1 MSLAFRIIPRLDIKG
16 SNLVKGVHL
25 EGLRV
30 LGKPEIFAEYFYKE
44 GADEIFYQDVVASL
58 FGRNSLYEII
68 SKTVK
73 NIFIPLT
80 VGGGIR
86 TNKDIEKILK
96 SGADRVSINSAALEN
111 PKLIQEAVKIF
122 GSSTIVIAIEAI
134 KQQNGKY
141 FAFKNNGRE
150 NTNIDV
156 IDWSKK
162 VEDLGAGE
170 ILLTS
175 VDHEG
180 TGNGMNID
188 LLEKVTQVVSIPI
201 ICHGGA
207 GSTSDVIDVAKKK
220 RANGVALSSIFHY
233 EFLSK
238 KKNRVT
244 EINSG
249 NIEYLNS
256 EKIPTNIKPS
266 TIKNLKERLSKNKIV
281 CCSNHFSDI

>member
-111 PKLIQEAVKIF
+111 PKLIQEAVKTF
-122 GSSTIVIAIEAI
+122 GSSTIVITIEAI

-207 GSTSDVIDVAKKK
+207 GATSDVIDVAKKK
-220 RANGVALSSIFHY
+220 SANGVALSSIFHY

-266 TIKNLKERLSKNKIV
+266 TIKNLKEHLSKNKIV
-281 CCSNHFSDI
+281 CSRNHFLDI

>member
-122 GSSTIVIAIEAI
+122 GSATIVIAIEAI

-207 GSTSDVIDVAKKK
+207 GATSDVIDVAKKK
-220 RANGVALSSIFHY
+220 SANGVALSSIFHY
-233 EFLSK
+233 EFLSSLLVI
-238 KKNRVT
+238 RT
-244 EINSG
+244 
-249 NIEYLNS
+249 
-256 EKIPTNIKPS
+256 S
-266 TIKNLKERLSKNKIV
+266 T
-281 CCSNHFSDI
+281 F